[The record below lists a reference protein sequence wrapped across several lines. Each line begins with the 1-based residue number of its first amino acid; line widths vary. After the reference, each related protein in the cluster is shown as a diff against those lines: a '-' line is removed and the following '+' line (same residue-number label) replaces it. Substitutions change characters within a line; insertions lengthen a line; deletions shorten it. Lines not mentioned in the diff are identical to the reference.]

1 MAIGKI
7 RDSLN
12 LFRLKDERR
21 GATIRSLA
29 RQGQLTA
36 EIEERLQKA
45 LTPTEL
51 EDIYL
56 PFRPKR

>member
-1 MAIGKI
+1 VAIGKI